1 MRLRTAHPHQPA
13 AKINVTPLIDVVMVL
28 IIFYLIVGNLAYQ
41 RLLPVN
47 LPEAGAGA
55 AEEAA
60 PTLVITVAQGPS
72 GARIVVEDTEIA
84 AVDLPSL
91 LRARVTDPATA
102 SVHIRADR
110 ALSYS
115 HVAPVIAACREAG
128 LLSVK
133 LVAQRA
139 EGVP

>member
-1 MRLRTAHPHQPA
+1 MQLRTAHPHQPA

-28 IIFYLIVGNLAYQ
+28 IIFYLIVGNLAHQ

-47 LPEAGAGA
+47 LPKAGAGE

-72 GARIVVEDTEIA
+72 GARIVVEETEIGVA
-84 AVDLPSL
+84 DLPSL
-91 LRARVTDPATA
+91 LRARVVDPASA

-110 ALSYS
+110 ALPYAQVS
-115 HVAPVIAACREAG
+115 PVIAACREAG
-128 LLSVK
+128 LVSVK

-139 EGVP
+139 GGSR